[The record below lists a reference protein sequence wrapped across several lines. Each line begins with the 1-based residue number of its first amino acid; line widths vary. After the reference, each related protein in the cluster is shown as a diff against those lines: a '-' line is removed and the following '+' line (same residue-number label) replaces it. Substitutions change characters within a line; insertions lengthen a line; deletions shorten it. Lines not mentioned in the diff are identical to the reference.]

1 MGCRVGANP
10 RIVERKWTELLQS
23 LGVASEPIRV
33 PSLLSRIELLG
44 LGQFRLPPDLPLVM
58 ADRRRVVQVLNNLL
72 SNAVRQSPDS
82 TLIRVSAVHQGLH
95 VAVSVSDRGRGIAA
109 DLLPRLFRKFSR
121 SAGDEREDAG
131 LGLAILQGDSGRPT
145 AVASGRRVMAPIRA
159 PVSRS
164 PCWWRRMPPKVAAAG
179 RARRALHWWECL
191 GSARGFWC
199 LGAALT
205 ATARGAMG

>member
-1 MGCRVGANP
+1 MPN
-10 RIVERKWTELLQS
+10 
-23 LGVASEPIRV
+23 
-33 PSLLSRIELLG
+33 LLSRIESLG
-44 LGQFRLPPDLPLVM
+44 MGQFRLPPDLPLVV

-82 TLIRVSAVHQGLH
+82 TLIRVSAVRQGLH

-121 SAGDEREDAG
+121 SAGDERDDTG
-131 LGLAILQGDSGRPT
+131 LGLAICKGIVEANGGRIWAEGDGPDTGARFT
-145 AVASGRRVMAPIRA
+145 FTLLVAE
-159 PVSRS
+159 
-164 PCWWRRMPPKVAAAG
+164 MPPKVAAAG

-191 GSARGFWC
+191 GNARGFWC